1 MDRTDR
7 FINNR
12 APRKLLLIL
21 LLMICISAAA
31 AFGISKL
38 CADRIVREQITAELS
53 AIGDGKFTGAPDEQ
67 AIARAEEKLSGYSI
81 DRELSPA
88 IMHSYNSVRM
98 TVFTA
103 IFAVMASL
111 SVIWFAIAIHELMN
125 IYRDLEK
132 LRADCLNAADKTDGT
147 IGLYGEDLG
156 CVRRISEAADTLA
169 DRMNNLH
176 FKLNNEQRFLRD
188 FLTDL
193 SHQIKTSLAVVRLN
207 TDMLSE
213 LDDLS
218 QEHRDKLS
226 DEIQLNLS
234 SMEKLVIEAIK
245 LAKLNADAVEYNME
259 INSPAEI
266 CRIAVKRMSPLL
278 RSKSINVTESLS
290 DDIKLSCDKGW
301 LCEAVENIIKNSADH
316 SECTEISLELKEDP
330 IMITLAVTDNGKG
343 IPQEEIPKLFE
354 RFSCRSNDKTMY
366 SSGLGMSI
374 AQKIVRANGGDIM
387 VYSEVGKGTRFEFVF
402 IKE

>member
-1 MDRTDR
+1 
-7 FINNR
+7 
-12 APRKLLLIL
+12 
-21 LLMICISAAA
+21 
-31 AFGISKL
+31 
-38 CADRIVREQITAELS
+38 
-53 AIGDGKFTGAPDEQ
+53 
-67 AIARAEEKLSGYSI
+67 
-81 DRELSPA
+81 
-88 IMHSYNSVRM
+88 
-98 TVFTA
+98 
-103 IFAVMASL
+103 
-111 SVIWFAIAIHELMN
+111 
-125 IYRDLEK
+125 
-132 LRADCLNAADKTDGT
+132 
-147 IGLYGEDLG
+147 
-156 CVRRISEAADTLA
+156 
-169 DRMNNLH
+169 
-176 FKLNNEQRFLRD
+176 
-188 FLTDL
+188 
-193 SHQIKTSLAVVRLN
+193 
-207 TDMLSE
+207 MLSE

-226 DEIQLNLS
+226 DEIELNLS

-245 LAKLNADAVEYNME
+245 LAKLNANAIEYDME
-259 INSPAEI
+259 CNSLAEI
-266 CRIAVKRMSPLL
+266 CMIAVKRMSPLL
-278 RSKSINVTESLS
+278 RSKSINVTENLS

-316 SECTEISLELKEDP
+316 SECTEISLELKDDP

>member
-12 APRKLLLIL
+12 APRKLLLIF
-21 LLMICISAAA
+21 LLMICISAAT
-31 AFGISKL
+31 AFFVSKF
-38 CADRIVREQITAELS
+38 CADRIVKEQITSELS
-53 AIGDGKFTGAPDEQ
+53 AIGGGKFTGDPDEQ
-67 AIARAEEKLSGYSI
+67 AIARAEEMLSGYSI
-81 DRELSPA
+81 DRDLSPT

-111 SVIWFAIAIHELMN
+111 SVIWFVIAIHELMN

-132 LRADCLNAADKTDGT
+132 LRADCLDAADKTDGV

-226 DEIQLNLS
+226 DEIQLNLN

-245 LAKLNADAVEYNME
+245 LAKLNADAVEYHME

-266 CRIAVKRMSPLL
+266 CRIAVKRMLPLL
-278 RSKSINVTESLS
+278 RNKKIKVAESLS

-301 LCEAVENIIKNSADH
+301 LCEAVENLIKNSADH
-316 SECTEISLELKEDP
+316 SECNEISLELKEDP
-330 IMITLAVTDNGKG
+330 IMITLAITDNGKG

-354 RFSCRSNDKTMY
+354 RFSSRSNDKTMY

-402 IKE
+402 IK

>member
-7 FINNR
+7 LINNR

-31 AFGISKL
+31 AWGISKL

-53 AIGDGKFTGAPDEQ
+53 AIGDGKFTGAPDEK

-81 DRELSPA
+81 DRELSPT
-88 IMHSYNSVRM
+88 IMYSYKSVR
-98 TVFTA
+98 TTIFTA

-226 DEIQLNLS
+226 DEIELNLS

-245 LAKLNADAVEYNME
+245 LAKLNANAIEYDME
-259 INSPAEI
+259 CNSLAEI
-266 CRIAVKRMSPLL
+266 CMIAVKRMSPLL
-278 RSKSINVTESLS
+278 RSKSINVTENLS

-301 LCEAVENIIKNSADH
+301 LCEALENIIKNSADH
-316 SECTEISLELKEDP
+316 SECSEISLELKDDP

-402 IKE
+402 IKD

>member
-7 FINNR
+7 LINNR

-31 AFGISKL
+31 AWGISKL

-53 AIGDGKFTGAPDEQ
+53 AIGDGKFTGAPDEK

-81 DRELSPA
+81 DRELSPT
-88 IMHSYNSVRM
+88 IMYSYKSVR
-98 TVFTA
+98 TTIFTA

-156 CVRRISEAADTLA
+156 CVRRISEAADTLT

-213 LDDLS
+213 LDDLP

-278 RSKSINVTESLS
+278 RSKSINVTENLS

-316 SECTEISLELKEDP
+316 SECTEISLELKDDP

>member
-53 AIGDGKFTGAPDEQ
+53 AIGDGKFTGAPDEK

-111 SVIWFAIAIHELMN
+111 SVIWFVIAIHELMN

-330 IMITLAVTDNGKG
+330 IMITVAVTDNGKG

>member
-21 LLMICISAAA
+21 ILMICLSAAA
-31 AFGISKL
+31 AFFVSRL
-38 CADRIVREQITAELS
+38 CADKIVKEQIRTELS

-67 AIARAEEKLSGYSI
+67 AIAKAEEKLSGYSI
-81 DRELSPA
+81 DRELSPT
-88 IMHSYNSVRM
+88 IMHSYKSVC
-98 TVFTA
+98 TTIFTA
-103 IFAVMASL
+103 IFAVMASM
-111 SVIWFAIAIHELMN
+111 SVIWFVIAVHELMS

-156 CVRRISEAADTLA
+156 CVRRISEAADTLT

-226 DEIQLNLS
+226 DEIQLNLN
-234 SMEKLVIEAIK
+234 SMESLVIEAIK
-245 LAKLNADAVEYNME
+245 LAKLNANAIEYDMKC
-259 INSPAEI
+259 NSLAEI
-266 CRIAVKRMSPLL
+266 CMIAVKRMSPLL
-278 RSKSINVTESLS
+278 RSKGIKVISELS

-316 SECTEISLELKEDP
+316 SECTDISLELKEDP

-343 IPQEEIPKLFE
+343 IPQEAVPKLFE
-354 RFSCRSNDKTMY
+354 RFSSRSNDKTMY

-402 IKE
+402 IK

>member
-7 FINNR
+7 LINNR

-31 AFGISKL
+31 AWGISKL

-53 AIGDGKFTGAPDEQ
+53 AIGDGKFTGAPDEK

-81 DRELSPA
+81 DRELSPT
-88 IMHSYNSVRM
+88 IMYSYKSVR
-98 TVFTA
+98 TTIFTA

-156 CVRRISEAADTLA
+156 CVRRISEAADTLT

-213 LDDLS
+213 LDDLP

-278 RSKSINVTESLS
+278 RSKSIKVNESLA

-301 LCEAVENIIKNSADH
+301 LCEALENIIKNSADH
-316 SECTEISLELKEDP
+316 SECSEISLELKDDP

-402 IKE
+402 IKD

>member
-7 FINNR
+7 LINNR

-31 AFGISKL
+31 AWGISKL

-53 AIGDGKFTGAPDEQ
+53 AIGDGKFTGAPDEK

-81 DRELSPA
+81 DRELSPT
-88 IMHSYNSVRM
+88 IMYSYKSVR
-98 TVFTA
+98 TTIFTA
-103 IFAVMASL
+103 IFAVMASI
-111 SVIWFAIAIHELMN
+111 SVIWFVIAIHELMN

-156 CVRRISEAADTLA
+156 CVRRISEAADTLT

-213 LDDLS
+213 LDDLP

-226 DEIQLNLS
+226 DEIQLNLN

-259 INSPAEI
+259 LNSPAEI

-278 RSKSINVTESLS
+278 RSKSIKVNESLS

-316 SECTEISLELKEDP
+316 SECTEISLELKDDP

>member
-7 FINNR
+7 LINNR

-31 AFGISKL
+31 AWGISKL

-53 AIGDGKFTGAPDEQ
+53 AIGDGKFTGAPDEK

-81 DRELSPA
+81 DRELSPT
-88 IMHSYNSVRM
+88 IMYSYKSVR
-98 TVFTA
+98 TTIFTA

-156 CVRRISEAADTLA
+156 CVRRISEAADTLT

-213 LDDLS
+213 LDDLP

-245 LAKLNADAVEYNME
+245 LAKLNADAVEYNIE

-278 RSKSINVTESLS
+278 RSKNINVTENLS

-316 SECTEISLELKEDP
+316 SECTEISLELKDDP

>member
-31 AFGISKL
+31 AWGISKL

-53 AIGDGKFTGAPDEQ
+53 AIGDGKFTGAPDDA

-81 DRELSPA
+81 DRELSPT
-88 IMHSYNSVRM
+88 IMHSYKSVR
-98 TVFTA
+98 TTIFTA
-103 IFAVMASL
+103 IFAVTASL
-111 SVIWFAIAIHELMN
+111 SLIWFVIAIHELMN

-176 FKLNNEQRFLRD
+176 FKLNSEQRFLRD

-245 LAKLNADAVEYNME
+245 LAKLNANAVEYNME

-278 RSKSINVTESLS
+278 RSKSINVTENLS

-316 SECTEISLELKEDP
+316 SECTEISLELREDP

>member
-12 APRKLLLIL
+12 APRKLLLVFL
-21 LLMICISAAA
+21 LLICISAAA
-31 AFGISKL
+31 AFFISKL
-38 CADRIVREQITAELS
+38 CADRIVKAQISTQLS
-53 AIGDGKFTGAPDEQ
+53 AMGGGKFTDKADE
-67 AIARAEEKLSGYSI
+67 ASIAKAEELLRSYSI
-81 DRELSPA
+81 DRSLSPE
-88 IMHSYNSVRM
+88 IMHSYKTVRM
-98 TVFTA
+98 TVFMP
-103 IFAVMASL
+103 IFVLMASL
-111 SVIWFAIAIHELMN
+111 SVIWFVIAVHELMN

-132 LRADCLNAADKTDGT
+132 LRADCLDAADRSNGV

-156 CVRRISEAADTLA
+156 CVHRISEAADILA

-176 FKLNNEQRFLRD
+176 FRLSSEQRFLRD

-213 LDDLS
+213 LDNLP
-218 QEHRDKLS
+218 QEHRDKLA
-226 DEIQLNLS
+226 DEIQLNLG

-245 LAKLNADAVEYNME
+245 LAKLNANAVEYDME
-259 INSPAEI
+259 LNSLAEI
-266 CRIAVKRMSPLL
+266 CRMAVKRMSPLL
-278 RSKSINVTESLS
+278 RSKEIIVKDELS
-290 DDIKLSCDKGW
+290 DDIRLSCDKGW

-316 SECTEISLELKEDP
+316 AECTEISLELKENP
-330 IMITLAVTDNGKG
+330 IMITLALSDNGKG
-343 IPQEEIPKLFE
+343 IPQAEIPKLFE
-354 RFSCRSNDKTMY
+354 RFSSRSNDKTMY

-402 IKE
+402 IKD

>member
-31 AFGISKL
+31 AWGISKL

-53 AIGDGKFTGAPDEQ
+53 AIGDGKFTGAPDEK

-81 DRELSPA
+81 DRELSPT
-88 IMHSYNSVRM
+88 IMYSYKSVR
-98 TVFTA
+98 TTIFTA

-156 CVRRISEAADTLA
+156 CVRRISEAADTLT

-213 LDDLS
+213 LDDLP

-226 DEIQLNLS
+226 DEIQLNLN

-259 INSPAEI
+259 LNSPAEI

-278 RSKSINVTESLS
+278 RSKNINVTENLS

-316 SECTEISLELKEDP
+316 SECTEISLELKDDP